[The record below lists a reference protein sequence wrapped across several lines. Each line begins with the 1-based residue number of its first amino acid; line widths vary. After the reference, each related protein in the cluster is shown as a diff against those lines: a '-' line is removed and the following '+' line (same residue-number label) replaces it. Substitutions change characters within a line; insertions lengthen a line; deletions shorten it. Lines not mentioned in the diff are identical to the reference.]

1 MCFNDESWPV
11 RDEACLACG
20 TLCLSRPAACL
31 PELPNLLE
39 LWAHQLRDPVWSCR
53 RDAASAL
60 TDAARAYHPPNNSNS
75 VSSSNNNKNDTGHR
89 LVMDTIHSLLSTR
102 INSAKDEPPLGA
114 EEAKRNI
121 NNIDLHT
128 DVQLYSCGS
137 LAPKMNKGRKAGA
150 GRIGCMSCGVN
161 RPGAKWEETDGCIY
175 LLMELV
181 GAFASLSSTT
191 LSLSSQVPSSKFDIS
206 NDTTLLPLM
215 TQLAD
220 VCRVRHFVKADDLRT
235 TLWKNLPSM
244 ARSLGKKRFKS
255 LYLDL
260 FLDLLVD
267 CLGNG
272 NDGGGGIGGGGGGG
286 IGGGGT
292 SQLCSHAATQCA
304 EELGRLVG
312 PGILRGR
319 IGEGWKVQVLD
330 RALEE
335 RKRMER
341 QPSLSGGASWLGN
354 IADGSVTPWGR

>member
-1 MCFNDESWPV
+1 
-11 RDEACLACG
+11 
-20 TLCLSRPAACL
+20 
-31 PELPNLLE
+31 
-39 LWAHQLRDPVWSCR
+39 
-53 RDAASAL
+53 
-60 TDAARAYHPPNNSNS
+60 
-75 VSSSNNNKNDTGHR
+75 
-89 LVMDTIHSLLSTR
+89 MDTIHSLLSTR

-114 EEAKRNI
+114 EETKRNI
-121 NNIDLHT
+121 NDIDLHT

-181 GAFASLSSTT
+181 GAFGSLSSTT
-191 LSLSSQVPSSKFDIS
+191 LSLSSQVPSLKFDIS

-272 NDGGGGIGGGGGGG
+272 NDGGGSG

-341 QPSLSGGASWLGN
+341 QPSLSGGTAWLGN
-354 IADGSVTPWGR
+354 VADGSVTPWGR